1 MKIGSNGKYV
11 AHITGSNND
20 DFSIQTEVE
29 YINSFL
35 IECRVQEKKENKKTN
50 NVIWIL
56 NSIMRAYH
64 GSG

>member
-50 NVIWIL
+50 NVI
-56 NSIMRAYH
+56 
-64 GSG
+64 